1 MLPACMQWL
10 KTEFLGYLNDWE
22 KSVMERPGFDDDV
35 KKKMML
41 SSETLLG
48 LRMTG
53 NLRFIYLQ

>member
-1 MLPACMQWL
+1 MQWL
-10 KTEFLGYLNDWE
+10 KTEFLGYLNDCE

-53 NLRFIYLQ
+53 NLRFIHLQ